1 MAARP
6 HISPALQQLRG
17 WVTIAATVVILAA
30 LCQVA
35 AYAIVRN
42 TDVRATQLEGTPN
55 DTVVDDLRRGIPG
68 ARQAVDTPGRKSLA
82 PAPAH
87 PLATPGSAAVAAS
100 NHASAIDPNRIRSTT
115 DANLK
120 VACAFTTAV
129 GLIASGALCILALLG
144 IVVAGGGNVPGI
156 AYTVR
161 AGVWS
166 IVILG
171 MALPWSGFAGP
182 TLVPGVFAGY
192 GTLVAAAEGRTGAA
206 VFTSFGMMPIVLVA
220 LSGCCLY
227 WFRRGVEAG
236 IVLTSLSEV
245 DEALE
250 REMGTIRERGVGRLN
265 PGGRASAGLHQ
276 VIEPDR
282 VAVDEPRRLRM
293 AAGAERLRD
302 DVDDVAPSMLRRRT
316 DPGGARPI

>member
-17 WVTIAATVVILAA
+17 WVTIAACVVILAA
-30 LCQVA
+30 LCQVT

-42 TDVRATQLEGTPN
+42 TDVRATHLEGSPN
-55 DTVVDDLRRGIPG
+55 DTVVDPDRRT
-68 ARQAVDTPGRKSLA
+68 DTPGRKSLSITPSSPPPAA
-82 PAPAH
+82 PAFT
-87 PLATPGSAAVAAS
+87 TPGSAAVAAS
-100 NHASAIDPNRIRSTT
+100 SAPGSVDANRIRSTT
-115 DANLK
+115 DANLE
-120 VACAFTTAV
+120 VACAFTSAV
-129 GLIASGALCILALLG
+129 GLIASSVLCVCSLLG

-182 TLVPGVFAGY
+182 TLIPGVFAGY

-206 VFTSFGMMPIVLVA
+206 VFTSFVIMPVVLVA
-220 LSGCCLY
+220 LSGCCLF

-236 IVLTSLSEV
+236 IILTSLSEV

-250 REMGTIRERGVGRLN
+250 REMGAIRERGVGRIN

-276 VIEPDR
+276 VMEPAR
-282 VAVDEPRRLRM
+282 VAVDEQQPRRLRM
-293 AAGAERLRD
+293 AAGAERIHEDPEDLT
-302 DVDDVAPSMLRRRT
+302 PSMFRRRG
-316 DPGGARPI
+316 DPGTARPI